1 MANIQKIKVN
11 STPFDIEALHFKIGA
26 LDTPEQWK
34 QYIDGLASIGTEIK
48 VLDSL
53 PPLETR
59 QDRREAYLDYCG
71 DILLIEDETTATSG
85 IYIEY
90 VGIVGD
96 DPSAGPVILSW
107 EKIGTTSADL
117 ADYVKYGVST
127 TSGQAS
133 GSTGASSGNT
143 GATSDASQTTSSDG
157 GQNASGYIASALTTD
172 SKTDSVQIDKHT
184 ITPAGVIS
192 GTITVS
198 QHGHATSSSAAT
210 VIKTVGAGITY
221 SVIKDGGLDDDDNFI
236 GYEGGTPT
244 LTEVMTGFT
253 TGTTPVLIGVKATST
268 ATVLTGVTYATTSV
282 FNGATVDANGVLSFG
297 TTPVANS
304 ASGTG
309 TASAVTGVGANGTAN
324 AVTSV
329 TKTTTNVIGGVTAVF
344 NKTGVVGVDFDK
356 GTVDVVGSITYT
368 TVSALTTLSVT
379 DKAAFTVSVPTTALT
394 FTGTTATLSHTQNG
408 SNYNTLNTAG
418 HTHGIPFST
427 LNLVTVAVSSHTHT
441 VTIPGHSHSLNE
453 HTHSL
458 NNHTHSVTFTTPS

>member
-143 GATSDASQTTSSDG
+143 GATSDASPTTSSDG

-184 ITPAGVIS
+184 ITPA
-192 GTITVS
+192 
-198 QHGHATSSSAAT
+198 
-210 VIKTVGAGITY
+210 
-221 SVIKDGGLDDDDNFI
+221 GLDDDDNFI